1 MGSLTWMIYGAT
13 GYTGKLVAEEAV
25 KRGHRPILA
34 GRSEQKLQALSQHLN
49 LDYRAFDVDDVDII
63 ASHLED
69 VAVVYHAAGPFIHT
83 SDTMIQAC
91 LCTKT
96 HYLDITGEYA
106 VFENTFRYDAQ
117 ARDAGIVLIS
127 GVGFDVVPSDCLCKY
142 VADQLPDATE
152 LEIAIH
158 GVSKASAGTTK
169 SALEMIGT
177 GGRVRRDGD
186 LLYHPLGSD
195 IKTFRFPDDERQLIN
210 FPWGD
215 LATAYRTTGIPNITT
230 YFALSNT
237 LTRVFRLTKSLPTT
251 LMGNKLLR
259 SALQKV
265 VGWTTTGPSEAL
277 RDTGVSY
284 VYAKVSNADGACVE
298 AWLET
303 IEAYLYTAKIGVLSV
318 EQVLDTALTGAT
330 TPALAF
336 GKDFALEV
344 EGTVIKDS
352 L

>member
-1 MGSLTWMIYGAT
+1 MRWMIYGAT
-13 GYTGKLVAEEAV
+13 GYTGKLVAQEAV
-25 KRGHRPILA
+25 KRGHKPVLA
-34 GRSEQKLQALSQHLN
+34 GRSTQKLKALAQQLN
-49 LDYRAFDVDDVDII
+49 LDYRAFDVDDVETI

-69 VAVVYHAAGPFIHT
+69 IAVVYHTAGPFIHT

-91 LCTKT
+91 LRTKT
-96 HYLDITGEYA
+96 YYLDITGEYA
-106 VFENTFRYDAQ
+106 VFENTFHYDTQAQ
-117 ARDAGIVLIS
+117 EAGIVLIS

-158 GVSKASAGTTK
+158 GVSKASAGTTQ

-177 GGRVRRDGD
+177 GGRIRRDGD
-186 LLYHPLGSD
+186 LLYHQLGSD
-195 IKTFRFPDDERQLIN
+195 IKPFRFPDGERQLIN

-237 LTRVFRLTKSLPTT
+237 LTTLFRLTGSIPTA
-251 LMGNKLLR
+251 LMGSKTLR
-259 SALQKV
+259 SLVQKV
-265 VGWTTTGPSEAL
+265 VGWGMSGPSESL
-277 RDTGVSY
+277 RNTGKSVI
-284 VYAKVSNADGACVE
+284 YAKVCNANGDHVE

-318 EQVLDTALTGAT
+318 ERVLNIGLNGAT

-344 EGTVIKDS
+344 EGTVIKDT